1 MKAGL
6 LVAFLI
12 AFQQNALASGTSGA
26 KPLSDLDR
34 AVIFVVQK
42 EAQTGHLE
50 KRRDVCVSF
59 DTRMAINQKGIIS
72 ELRRSGLRIHNDDWC
87 IHGRDPR
94 GMVISVGQAG
104 NQQSPGVFELPVDL
118 SDWWPIQREGA
129 HFGTLLRRGTYTVRC
144 KEGSEPELVSYSQ
157 TCCSEAKE
165 SK

>member
-1 MKAGL
+1 VKAGL

-104 NQQSPGVFELPVDL
+104 NQQSPGVFELPVAL
-118 SDWWPIQREGA
+118 EDWWPIQREA
-129 HFGTLLRRGTYTVRC
+129 ADLGTLLRKGTYTVRC

-157 TCCSEAKE
+157 TCCAEAKE
-165 SK
+165 PK